1 MVKWQL
7 SGCEL
12 SSAIVDAMREM
23 AFRLSSDSVG
33 VGRPINLAAMFVTR
47 VSMTRFLTVSKIE
60 PGGGQQIC
68 VTCSALDVWGFVI
81 CKSVLFST
89 MCFVAI

>member
-1 MVKWQL
+1 M
-7 SGCEL
+7 

-47 VSMTRFLTVSKIE
+47 VRMTPSCSFLQYIYIGLFNFLRIYLTIWATKR
-60 PGGGQQIC
+60 
-68 VTCSALDVWGFVI
+68 
-81 CKSVLFST
+81 KSFGVE
-89 MCFVAI
+89 IG

>member
-1 MVKWQL
+1 
-7 SGCEL
+7 
-12 SSAIVDAMREM
+12 MREM
-23 AFRLSSDSVG
+23 AFILSSDSVG
-33 VGRPINLAAMFVTR
+33 VGRPIHLAAMFVTR

>member
-33 VGRPINLAAMFVTR
+33 VGRPISLAAMFVTR
-47 VSMTRFLTVSKIE
+47 VSMTRFLTVSMLKKQVE
-60 PGGGQQIC
+60 Q
-68 VTCSALDVWGFVI
+68 
-81 CKSVLFST
+81 
-89 MCFVAI
+89 